1 MTEQINDQISAF
13 IDDELSAEESALLVR
28 RFERDQDAQSR
39 AARYTLIGCALRGE
53 LLEPHADSLRQRLA
67 QVLSGAV
74 PAATK
79 PAASVPYER
88 FGRGLARPMLGLGIA
103 AAVAIVAIGS
113 LRMINEA
120 RVVPGG
126 AGLPAPIA
134 LQARDV
140 DVAPSYVVP
149 QEVPQSRPV
158 TPPIRLT
165 NYLVHHGEYASR
177 LTRTL
182 VNSNVVSTVTEPVV
196 VIDETP
202 TEELR

>member
-28 RFERDQDAQSR
+28 RFERDQDAQAR

-67 QVLSGAV
+67 QVLSGAAPAV
-74 PAATK
+74 PK
-79 PAASVPYER
+79 PAASAASER
-88 FGRGLARPMLGLGIA
+88 FAGGLTRPMLGLGIA
-103 AAVAIVAIGS
+103 AAVAVVAIGS
-113 LRMINEA
+113 LRMINDA

-126 AGLPAPIA
+126 AGLPAPVA

-140 DVAPSYVVP
+140 EVAPSYVVP
-149 QEVPQSRPV
+149 REVPQRRAV

-182 VNSNVVSTVTEPVV
+182 VNSNVVSTVTEPAI
-196 VIDETP
+196 VIDEP
-202 TEELR
+202 RTEESR